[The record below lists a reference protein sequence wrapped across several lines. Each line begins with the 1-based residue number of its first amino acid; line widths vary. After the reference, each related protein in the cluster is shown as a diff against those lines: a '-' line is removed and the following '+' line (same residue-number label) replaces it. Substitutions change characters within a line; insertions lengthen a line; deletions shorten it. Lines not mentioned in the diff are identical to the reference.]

1 MAFGALR
8 GTLAGSDTNP
18 GTTVAASGS
27 VSVSIGDLVVVNLSN
42 IYTSYALTGIN
53 FTDNLGNVYNILPI
67 LGSEGT
73 SVVQMLYAGYA
84 YVTVS
89 GTLTAVTATWTSS
102 SGSDAAISV
111 AVYEGTFE
119 KNPLD
124 IYVHPVLTDSTSPY
138 TCPAT
143 GTLNAADELIIG
155 MQSQSTGATAGS
167 YGAAS
172 GYTLDVSASTGTGAS
187 TTSCGIVSKVVTT
200 TTTTTPGVTTGADQS
215 GRVSTL
221 TFFKSGATISGGTVI
236 GGLMRNVI
244 SNTSTAL
251 ATYGACYV
259 EVGDLVVASWMST
272 NNILTGVSDNLG
284 NTYSEINSGSSS
296 GDTFFRL
303 FYSRVTTAGWLTNV
317 EYASTST
324 SSRKMCVVGVFKGP
338 FKNSPLDVHPS
349 NATDTSTPYVCPASG
364 TLAQTNELV
373 VCTVCGDQSSDPG
386 EAIKTTSPLKLANGR
401 RYAWDSGTSDDRV
414 LAMGY
419 NVVSSTSSVQYEF
432 SQTSGTFSTNEGFTS
447 TSTFKLGTDSLTR
460 SFGAIFG

>member
-1 MAFGALR
+1 MAFGALK
-8 GTLAGSDTNP
+8 GTLTGSDTNP

-42 IYTSYALTGIN
+42 IYTVYALSGLN

-124 IYVHPVLTDSTSPY
+124 IYVHPVLYDSTSPY

-155 MQSQSTGATAGS
+155 MQAQSTGATAGS

-187 TTSCGIVSKVVTT
+187 TTSCGIVSKVVTA

-236 GGLMRNVI
+236 GRLMRNVTG
-244 SNTSTAL
+244 NTSTTL

-259 EVGDLVVASWMST
+259 EVGDLVVASWLAT

-324 SSRKMCVVGVFKGP
+324 SSRKICVVGVFKGP

-364 TLAQTNELV
+364 TLAQTDELV
-373 VCTVCGDQSSDPG
+373 VCTVCGDQNSDPG